1 MQNKG
6 FVALIAGLLTAICLF
21 YMSFTIVV
29 NNHDNKAQEIAEA
42 QGEEAAR
49 RYLDSLDNK
58 TVWNIGIMKKTLKEC
73 RSLGLGLG
81 LDLKGGMNVVLR
93 VGIDEVF
100 KGLSGHKEKTDKAFA
115 QALEKANEETKNGGD
130 YVDAFAKNFKAIAGE
145 NKLASV
151 FATAQLQDKVSP
163 NSKDDEV
170 IKVLRTAAE
179 EAVDNAYQVLR
190 TRIDRFGVAQ
200 PNIQKLD
207 GQLGRIMVELPGV
220 KDRDRDRVSKLLEG
234 SAMLEIWE
242 TYSVQD
248 MQSYLVELD
257 RQLADAGND
266 QQAVAAEDTTAA
278 AKDTTVLA
286 NPLAADSTAKA
297 SELTADRMIADAKGT
312 DAAAQATANTADHPL
327 LSRLSLYP
335 ANGGC
340 VAGVAKKR
348 DMAIIDSLLATP
360 SAQQILPADLYLA
373 WDVKGNVSAE
383 NGEEYFQLN
392 ALRSSKGDH
401 TPAMTGETITEATD
415 AFGQDGKPVVSMKM
429 NSEGARR
436 WQEITKANVGRQ
448 VAIVL
453 DNAVYSA
460 PVVNGEIPGGST
472 EISGHFTVE
481 ETKDLANVLKSGKMP
496 APSTI
501 ESYEVVGPSLGAESI
516 QMGVYSCIIAF
527 ILLMCYM
534 VMMYGVKAGMV
545 ANCALLLNLFF
556 TVGVLTSFQAAL
568 TMTGIAGMVLTLG
581 MAVDAN
587 VLIYERTKEELAQGK
602 GVREALSAG
611 YSNAFSAIFDSNLT
625 SLITAAILFHFG
637 SGPVRGFAT
646 TLGIGICIS
655 FFTAVFLTRI
665 VYEYMHKKDK
675 WLNLTFRTPLG
686 DKLSFK
692 NNNFKFIQNW
702 KKSCG
707 VFAALVVISI
717 CGIFFRGF
725 SKGIDFSGG
734 RNYVIAFDKTVN
746 ADNINKDIE
755 KAFDGKANAI
765 VVGSAGNK
773 VRVSTNYKIDEVGLE
788 IDQEIEQKIYNT
800 LMDSKVIDETVS
812 IKDFTNSESKGAHI
826 ESSQKVGPTMAK
838 DVTNSAYKAIILSF
852 IAIFIYILIRFR
864 NIAFSVGAIVAL
876 MCDIMIVLGAYA
888 LLHHIVPFS
897 LDIDQ
902 TFVGAILTAIG
913 YSINDKV
920 VVFDRIRENLG
931 LHPTHNRL
939 ELFNSSVNSTLNRTV
954 NTSVSTF
961 IVLAVIFII
970 GLFFSGAASII
981 SFSFAMIL
989 GVVFGTFSSMMVA
1002 APIAYLIMGEKK
1014 SKKAVKA
1021 DK

>member
-6 FVALIAGLLTAICLF
+6 FVALIAALLTAICLF
-21 YMSFTIVV
+21 YMSFTLVV
-29 NNHDNKAQEIAEA
+29 NHHDNKAQEITQT

-81 LDLKGGMNVVLR
+81 LDLKGGMNIVLK

-100 KGLSGHKEKTDKAFA
+100 KSLSDHKEETNPAFA
-115 QALEKANEETKNGGD
+115 EALKKANEETKNGGD
-130 YVDAFAKNFKAIAGE
+130 YVDAFARNFKAIAGE
-145 NKLASV
+145 GKLAEV
-151 FATAQLQDKVSP
+151 FATAQMNKVKP
-163 NSKDDEV
+163 NSTDAEV
-170 IKVLRTAAE
+170 ISALRANAQ
-179 EAVDNAYQVLR
+179 EAVDNAYLVVRARVDQ
-190 TRIDRFGVAQ
+190 FGVAQ

-207 GQLGRIMVELPGV
+207 GDLGRIMGELPGV

-234 SAMLEIWE
+234 SANLEIWE
-242 TYSVQD
+242 TYEVQD
-248 MQSYLVELD
+248 VLSYLVEVD
-257 RQLADAGND
+257 RQLADSDNG
-266 QQAVAAEDTTAA
+266 QKTLAA
-278 AKDTTVLA
+278 
-286 NPLAADSTAKA
+286 AADSADTAA
-297 SELTADRMIADAKGT
+297 VADSAAVAENVTTEDTLTAGQMMAASGAENA
-312 DAAAQATANTADHPL
+312 DAAAQTPADAASHPL
-327 LSRLSLYP
+327 FSRLSLFQT
-335 ANGGC
+335 NGGC
-340 VAGVAKKR
+340 VVGVAKKR
-348 DMAIIDSLLATP
+348 DMAIIDSLFASP
-360 SAQQILPADLYLA
+360 AAKQILPGDLYLA
-373 WDVKGNVSAE
+373 WDVKGNVSTE
-383 NGEEYFQLN
+383 SGEEFFQLY
-392 ALRSSKGDH
+392 ALRSSKGNH
-401 TPAMTGETITEATD
+401 MPAMSGDVITEASD
-415 AFGQDGKPVVSMKM
+415 AFDQNSNPVVNMKM
-429 NSEGARR
+429 HSEGARR
-436 WQEITKANVGRQ
+436 WQVLTKNNVGRC

-453 DNAVYSA
+453 DGAVYSA
-460 PVVNGEIPGGST
+460 PRVNGEIPGGST

-481 ETKDLANVLKSGKMP
+481 ETKDLANGLKSGKMP

-516 QMGVYSCIIAF
+516 QMGVYSCIVAF

-587 VLIYERTKEELAQGK
+587 VLIYERTKEELLQGK
-602 GVREALSAG
+602 GVREALEAG

-625 SLITAAILFHFG
+625 SLITAVILYHFG

-665 VYEYMHKKDK
+665 VFAYMHKKDK
-675 WLNLTFRTPLG
+675 WLNLTFRTSLG

-692 NNNFKFIQNW
+692 NNNFKFMQSW
-702 KKSCG
+702 KKSFG
-707 VFAALVVISI
+707 VFGALVVISI

-734 RNYVIAFDKTVN
+734 RNYVVAFDKTVS
-746 ADNINKDIE
+746 ADAINDQME
-755 KAFDGKANAI
+755 RAFDGQASVI
-765 VVGSAGNK
+765 VVGSAGDK
-773 VRVSTNYKIDEVGLE
+773 IRVSTNYKIDEVGLE
-788 IDQEIEQKIYNT
+788 VDQEIEQKIYNT
-800 LMDSKVIDETVS
+800 LQEAKVIDETVS
-812 IKDFTNSESKGAHI
+812 IADFTNSESNGAHI

-838 DVTNSAYKAIILSF
+838 DVTDSAYKAIILSF

-939 ELFNSSVNSTLNRTV
+939 ELFNTSVNSTLNRTV

-989 GVVFGTFSSMMVA
+989 GVVFGTFSSMLVA

-1014 SKKAVKA
+1014 SKKTIK
-1021 DK
+1021 

>member
-6 FVALIAGLLTAICLF
+6 FVALIAALLTAICLF
-21 YMSFTIVV
+21 YMSFTLVV
-29 NNHDNKAQEIAEA
+29 NHHDNKAQEITQT

-81 LDLKGGMNVVLR
+81 LDLKGGMNIVLK

-100 KGLSGHKEKTDKAFA
+100 KSLSDHKEETNPAFA
-115 QALEKANEETKNGGD
+115 EALKKANEETKNGGD
-130 YVDAFAKNFKAIAGE
+130 YVDAFARNFKAIAGE
-145 NKLASV
+145 GKLAEV
-151 FATAQLQDKVSP
+151 FATAQMNKVKP
-163 NSKDDEV
+163 NSTDAEV
-170 IKVLRTAAE
+170 ISALRANAQ
-179 EAVDNAYQVLR
+179 EAVDNAYLVVRARVDQ
-190 TRIDRFGVAQ
+190 FGVAQ

-207 GQLGRIMVELPGV
+207 GDLGRIMVELPGV

-234 SAMLEIWE
+234 SANLEIWE
-242 TYSVQD
+242 TYEVQD
-248 MQSYLVELD
+248 VLSYLVEVD
-257 RQLADAGND
+257 RQLADSDNG
-266 QQAVAAEDTTAA
+266 QKTLAA
-278 AKDTTVLA
+278 
-286 NPLAADSTAKA
+286 AADSADTAA
-297 SELTADRMIADAKGT
+297 VADSAAVAENVTTEDTLTAGQMMAASGAENA
-312 DAAAQATANTADHPL
+312 DAAAQTPADAASHPL
-327 LSRLSLYP
+327 FSRLSLFQT
-335 ANGGC
+335 NGGC
-340 VAGVAKKR
+340 VVGVAKKR
-348 DMAIIDSLLATP
+348 DMAIIDSLFASP
-360 SAQQILPADLYLA
+360 AAKQILPGDLYLA
-373 WDVKGNVSAE
+373 WDVKGNVSTE
-383 NGEEYFQLN
+383 SGEEFFQLY
-392 ALRSSKGDH
+392 ALRSSKGNH
-401 TPAMTGETITEATD
+401 MPAMSGDVITEASD
-415 AFGQDGKPVVSMKM
+415 AFDQNSNPVVNMKM
-429 NSEGARR
+429 HSEGARR
-436 WQEITKANVGRQ
+436 WQVLTKNNVGRC

-453 DNAVYSA
+453 DGAVYSA
-460 PVVNGEIPGGST
+460 PRVNGEIPGGST

-516 QMGVYSCIIAF
+516 QMGVYSCIVAF

-587 VLIYERTKEELAQGK
+587 VLIYERTKEELLQGK
-602 GVREALSAG
+602 GVREALEAG

-625 SLITAAILFHFG
+625 SLITAVILYHFG

-665 VYEYMHKKDK
+665 VFAYMHKKDK
-675 WLNLTFRTPLG
+675 WLNLTFRTSLG

-692 NNNFKFIQNW
+692 NNNFKFMQSW
-702 KKSCG
+702 KKSFG
-707 VFAALVVISI
+707 VFGALVVISI

-734 RNYVIAFDKTVN
+734 RNYVVAFDKTVS
-746 ADNINKDIE
+746 ADAINDQME
-755 KAFDGKANAI
+755 KAFDGQASVI
-765 VVGSAGNK
+765 VVGSAGDK
-773 VRVSTNYKIDEVGLE
+773 IRVSTNYKIDEVGLE
-788 IDQEIEQKIYNT
+788 VDQEIEQKIYNT
-800 LMDSKVIDETVS
+800 LQEAKVIDETVS
-812 IKDFTNSESKGAHI
+812 IADFTNSESNGAHI

-838 DVTNSAYKAIILSF
+838 DVTDSAYKAIILSF

-939 ELFNSSVNSTLNRTV
+939 ELFNTSVNSTLNRTV

-989 GVVFGTFSSMMVA
+989 GVVFGTFSSMLVA

-1014 SKKAVKA
+1014 SKKETK
-1021 DK
+1021 

>member
-1 MQNKG
+1 MADSAA
-6 FVALIAGLLTAICLF
+6 VAENVTTEDTLTA
-21 YMSFTIVV
+21 
-29 NNHDNKAQEIAEA
+29 
-42 QGEEAAR
+42 
-49 RYLDSLDNK
+49 
-58 TVWNIGIMKKTLKEC
+58 
-73 RSLGLGLG
+73 
-81 LDLKGGMNVVLR
+81 
-93 VGIDEVF
+93 
-100 KGLSGHKEKTDKAFA
+100 
-115 QALEKANEETKNGGD
+115 
-130 YVDAFAKNFKAIAGE
+130 
-145 NKLASV
+145 
-151 FATAQLQDKVSP
+151 
-163 NSKDDEV
+163 
-170 IKVLRTAAE
+170 
-179 EAVDNAYQVLR
+179 
-190 TRIDRFGVAQ
+190 
-200 PNIQKLD
+200 
-207 GQLGRIMVELPGV
+207 GQM
-220 KDRDRDRVSKLLEG
+220 
-234 SAMLEIWE
+234 
-242 TYSVQD
+242 
-248 MQSYLVELD
+248 
-257 RQLADAGND
+257 
-266 QQAVAAEDTTAA
+266 
-278 AKDTTVLA
+278 
-286 NPLAADSTAKA
+286 LAASGAENA
-297 SELTADRMIADAKGT
+297 
-312 DAAAQATANTADHPL
+312 DAAAQTPADAASHPL
-327 LSRLSLYP
+327 FSRLSLFQT
-335 ANGGC
+335 NGGC
-340 VAGVAKKR
+340 VVGVAKKR
-348 DMAIIDSLLATP
+348 DMAIIDSLFASP
-360 SAQQILPADLYLA
+360 AAKQILPGDLYLA
-373 WDVKGNVSAE
+373 WDVKGNVSTE
-383 NGEEYFQLN
+383 SGEEFFQLY
-392 ALRSSKGDH
+392 ALRSSKGNH
-401 TPAMTGETITEATD
+401 MPAMSGDVITEASD
-415 AFGQDGKPVVSMKM
+415 AFDQNSNPVVNMKM
-429 NSEGARR
+429 HSEGARR
-436 WQEITKANVGRQ
+436 WQVLTKNNVGRC

-453 DNAVYSA
+453 DGAVYSA
-460 PVVNGEIPGGST
+460 PRVNGEIPGGST

-516 QMGVYSCIIAF
+516 QMGVYSCIVAF

-587 VLIYERTKEELAQGK
+587 VLIYERTKEELLLGK
-602 GVREALSAG
+602 GVREALESG

-625 SLITAAILFHFG
+625 SLITAVILYHFG

-655 FFTAVFLTRI
+655 FFPAVFLTRI
-665 VYEYMHKKDK
+665 VFAYMHKKDK
-675 WLNLTFRTPLG
+675 WLNLTFRTSLG

-692 NNNFKFIQNW
+692 NNNFKFMLSW
-702 KKSCG
+702 KKRFG
-707 VFAALVVISI
+707 VFGALVVISI

-734 RNYVIAFDKTVN
+734 RNYVVAFDKTVS
-746 ADNINKDIE
+746 ADAINDQME
-755 KAFDGKANAI
+755 RAFDGQASVI
-765 VVGSAGNK
+765 VVGSAGDK
-773 VRVSTNYKIDEVGLE
+773 IRVSTNYKIDEVGLE
-788 IDQEIEQKIYNT
+788 VDQEIEQKIYNT
-800 LMDSKVIDETVS
+800 LQEAKVIDETVS
-812 IKDFTNSESKGAHI
+812 IADFTNSESNGAHI

-838 DVTNSAYKAIILSF
+838 DVTDSAYKAIILSF

-939 ELFNSSVNSTLNRTV
+939 ELFNTSVNSTLNRTV

-989 GVVFGTFSSMMVA
+989 GVVFGTFSSMLVA

-1014 SKKAVKA
+1014 SKKTIK
-1021 DK
+1021 

>member
-21 YMSFTIVV
+21 YMSFTLVV
-29 NNHDNKAQEIAEA
+29 NHHDNKAQEITAS

-81 LDLKGGMNVVLR
+81 LDLKGGMNIVLK

-100 KGLSGHKEKTDKAFA
+100 KSLSDHKEETNPAFA
-115 QALEKANEETKNGGD
+115 EALKKANEETKNGGD
-130 YVDAFAKNFKAIAGE
+130 YVEAFARNFQAIAGE
-145 NKLASV
+145 GKLATV
-151 FATAQLQDKVSP
+151 FATAQMNKVKP
-163 NSKDDEV
+163 NSTDAEV
-170 IKVLRTAAE
+170 ISALRANAQ
-179 EAVDNAYQVLR
+179 EAVDNAFLVVRARVDQ
-190 TRIDRFGVAQ
+190 FGVAQ

-207 GQLGRIMVELPGV
+207 GDLGRIMVELPGV

-234 SAMLEIWE
+234 SANLEIWE
-242 TYSVQD
+242 TYEVQD
-248 MQSYLVELD
+248 VLSYLVEVD
-257 RQLADAGND
+257 RQLADAGNA
-266 QQAVAAEDTTAA
+266 QQPAAVATADTAAVEADSAAVAEEVTKEDT
-278 AKDTTVLA
+278 
-286 NPLAADSTAKA
+286 
-297 SELTADRMIADAKGT
+297 LTAGQMMAATGAETADGAAQTIADA
-312 DAAAQATANTADHPL
+312 ASHPL
-327 LSRLSLYP
+327 FSRLSLFQT
-335 ANGGC
+335 NGGC
-340 VAGVAKKR
+340 VVGVAKKR
-348 DMAIIDSLLATP
+348 DLAIIDSLFATP
-360 SAQQILPADLYLA
+360 AAQQILPADLFLA
-373 WDVKGNVSAE
+373 WDVKGNVSTE
-383 NGEEYFQLN
+383 SGEEFFQLY
-392 ALRSSKGDH
+392 ALRSSKGNH
-401 TPAMTGETITEATD
+401 TPAMSGDVITEATD
-415 AFGQDGKPVVSMKM
+415 AFDQNSNPVVNMKM
-429 NSEGARR
+429 HSEGARR
-436 WQEITKANVGRQ
+436 WQVLTKNNVGRC

-460 PVVNGEIPGGST
+460 PRVNGEIPGGST

-602 GVREALSAG
+602 GVREALEAG

-625 SLITAAILFHFG
+625 SLITAVILYHYG

-665 VYEYMHKKDK
+665 VFAYMHKKEK
-675 WLNLTFRTPLG
+675 WLNLTFRTSLG
-686 DKLSFK
+686 KKLSFK
-692 NNNFKFIQNW
+692 NNTFKFMQSW
-702 KKSCG
+702 KKSFG
-707 VFAALVVISI
+707 VFGALVVISI

-734 RNYVIAFDKTVN
+734 RNYVVAFDKTVS
-746 ADNINKDIE
+746 ADAINNQME
-755 KAFDGKANAI
+755 KAFDGQASVI
-765 VVGSAGNK
+765 VVGSAGDK
-773 VRVSTNYKIDEVGLE
+773 IRVSTNYKIDEVGLE

-800 LMDSKVIDETVS
+800 LLESKVIDETVT
-812 IKDFTNSESKGAHI
+812 IADFTNSESKGAHI

-838 DVTNSAYKAIILSF
+838 DVTDSAYKAIILSF

-939 ELFNSSVNSTLNRTV
+939 DLFNTSVNSTLNRTV

-989 GVVFGTFSSMMVA
+989 GVVFGTFSSMLVA

-1014 SKKAVKA
+1014 SKKEAK
-1021 DK
+1021 

>member
-6 FVALIAGLLTAICLF
+6 FVALIAALLTAICLF
-21 YMSFTIVV
+21 YMSFTLVV
-29 NNHDNKAQEIAEA
+29 NHHDNKAQEITQT

-81 LDLKGGMNVVLR
+81 LDLKGGMNIVLK

-100 KGLSGHKEKTDKAFA
+100 KSLSDHKEETNPAFA
-115 QALEKANEETKNGGD
+115 EALKKANEETKNGGD
-130 YVDAFAKNFKAIAGE
+130 YVDAFVRNFQEIAGE
-145 NKLASV
+145 GKLATV
-151 FATAQLQDKVSP
+151 FATAQMNKVKP
-163 NSKDDEV
+163 NSSDAEV
-170 IKVLRTAAE
+170 ISALRANAQ
-179 EAVDNAYQVLR
+179 EAVDNAFLVVRARVDQ
-190 TRIDRFGVAQ
+190 FGVAQ

-207 GQLGRIMVELPGV
+207 GDLGRIMVELPGV

-234 SAMLEIWE
+234 SANLEIWE
-242 TYSVQD
+242 TYEVQD
-248 MQSYLVELD
+248 VLSYLVEVD
-257 RQLADAGND
+257 RQLADSDNG
-266 QQAVAAEDTTAA
+266 QKTLAA
-278 AKDTTVLA
+278 
-286 NPLAADSTAKA
+286 AADSADTAA
-297 SELTADRMIADAKGT
+297 VADSAAVAENVTTEDTLTAGQMMAASGAENA
-312 DAAAQATANTADHPL
+312 DAAAQTPADAASHPL
-327 LSRLSLYP
+327 FSRLSLFQT
-335 ANGGC
+335 NGGC
-340 VAGVAKKR
+340 VVGVAKKR
-348 DMAIIDSLLATP
+348 DMAIIDSLFASP
-360 SAQQILPADLYLA
+360 AAKQILPGDLYLA
-373 WDVKGNVSAE
+373 WDVKGDVSTE
-383 NGEEYFQLN
+383 SGEEFFQLY
-392 ALRSSKGDH
+392 ALRSSKGNH
-401 TPAMTGETITEATD
+401 MPAMSGDVITEASD
-415 AFGQDGKPVVSMKM
+415 AFDQNSNPVVNMKM
-429 NSEGARR
+429 HSEGARR
-436 WQEITKANVGRQ
+436 WQVLTKNNVGRC

-453 DNAVYSA
+453 DGAVYSA
-460 PVVNGEIPGGST
+460 PRVNGEIPGGST

-516 QMGVYSCIIAF
+516 QMGVYSCIVAF

-587 VLIYERTKEELAQGK
+587 VLIYERTKEELLQGK
-602 GVREALSAG
+602 GVREALEAG

-625 SLITAAILFHFG
+625 SLITAVILYHFG

-665 VYEYMHKKDK
+665 VFAYMHKKDK
-675 WLNLTFRTPLG
+675 WLNLTFRTSLG

-692 NNNFKFIQNW
+692 NNNFKFMQSW
-702 KKSCG
+702 KKSFG
-707 VFAALVVISI
+707 VFGALVVISI

-734 RNYVIAFDKTVN
+734 RNYVVAFDKTVS
-746 ADNINKDIE
+746 ADAINDQME
-755 KAFDGKANAI
+755 RAFDGQASVI
-765 VVGSAGNK
+765 VVGSAGDK
-773 VRVSTNYKIDEVGLE
+773 IRVSTNYKIDEVGLE
-788 IDQEIEQKIYNT
+788 VDQEIEQKIYNT
-800 LMDSKVIDETVS
+800 LQEAKVIDETVS
-812 IKDFTNSESKGAHI
+812 IADFTNSESNGAHI

-838 DVTNSAYKAIILSF
+838 DVTDSAYKAIILSF

-939 ELFNSSVNSTLNRTV
+939 ELFNTSVNSTLNRTV

-989 GVVFGTFSSMMVA
+989 GVVFGTFSSMLVA

-1014 SKKAVKA
+1014 SKKTIK
-1021 DK
+1021 

>member
-6 FVALIAGLLTAICLF
+6 FVALIAALLTAICLF
-21 YMSFTIVV
+21 YMSFTLVV
-29 NNHDNKAQEIAEA
+29 NHHDNKAQEITQT

-81 LDLKGGMNVVLR
+81 LDLKGGMNIVLK

-100 KGLSGHKEKTDKAFA
+100 KSLSDHKEETNPAFA
-115 QALEKANEETKNGGD
+115 EALKKANEETKNGGD
-130 YVDAFAKNFKAIAGE
+130 YVDAFARNFKAIAGE
-145 NKLASV
+145 GKLAEV
-151 FATAQLQDKVSP
+151 FATAQMNKVKP
-163 NSKDDEV
+163 NSTDAEV
-170 IKVLRTAAE
+170 ISALRANAQ
-179 EAVDNAYQVLR
+179 EAVDNAYLVVRARVDQ
-190 TRIDRFGVAQ
+190 FGVAQ

-207 GQLGRIMVELPGV
+207 GDLGRIMVELPGV

-234 SAMLEIWE
+234 SANLEIWE
-242 TYSVQD
+242 TYEVQD
-248 MQSYLVELD
+248 VLSYLVEVD
-257 RQLADAGND
+257 RQLADSDNG
-266 QQAVAAEDTTAA
+266 QKTLAA
-278 AKDTTVLA
+278 
-286 NPLAADSTAKA
+286 AADSADTAA
-297 SELTADRMIADAKGT
+297 VADSAAVAENVTTEDTLTAGQMMAASGAENA
-312 DAAAQATANTADHPL
+312 DAAAQTPADAASHPL
-327 LSRLSLYP
+327 FSRLSLFQT
-335 ANGGC
+335 NGGC
-340 VAGVAKKR
+340 VVGVAKKR
-348 DMAIIDSLLATP
+348 DMAIIDSLFASP
-360 SAQQILPADLYLA
+360 AAKQILPGDLYLA
-373 WDVKGNVSAE
+373 WDVKGNVSTE
-383 NGEEYFQLN
+383 SGEEFFQLY
-392 ALRSSKGDH
+392 ALRSSKGNH
-401 TPAMTGETITEATD
+401 MPAMSGDVITEASD
-415 AFGQDGKPVVSMKM
+415 AFNQNSNPVVNMKM
-429 NSEGARR
+429 HSEGARR
-436 WQEITKANVGRQ
+436 WQVLTKNNVGRC

-453 DNAVYSA
+453 DGAVYSA
-460 PVVNGEIPGGST
+460 PRVNGEIPGGST

-516 QMGVYSCIIAF
+516 QMGVYSCIVAF

-587 VLIYERTKEELAQGK
+587 VLIYERTKEELLQGK
-602 GVREALSAG
+602 GVREALEAG

-625 SLITAAILFHFG
+625 SLITAVILYHFG

-665 VYEYMHKKDK
+665 VFAYMHKKDK
-675 WLNLTFRTPLG
+675 WLNLTFRTSLG

-692 NNNFKFIQNW
+692 NNNFKFMQSW
-702 KKSCG
+702 KKSFG
-707 VFAALVVISI
+707 VFGALVVISI

-734 RNYVIAFDKTVN
+734 RNYVVAFDKTVS
-746 ADNINKDIE
+746 ADAINDQME
-755 KAFDGKANAI
+755 KAFDGQASVI
-765 VVGSAGNK
+765 VVGSAGDK
-773 VRVSTNYKIDEVGLE
+773 IRVSTNYKIDEVGLE
-788 IDQEIEQKIYNT
+788 VDQEIEQKIYNT
-800 LMDSKVIDETVS
+800 LQEAKVIDETVS
-812 IKDFTNSESKGAHI
+812 IADFTNSESNGAHI

-838 DVTNSAYKAIILSF
+838 DVTDSAYKAIILSF

-939 ELFNSSVNSTLNRTV
+939 ELFNTSVNSTLNRTV

-989 GVVFGTFSSMMVA
+989 GVVFGTFSSMLVA

-1014 SKKAVKA
+1014 SKKETK
-1021 DK
+1021 

>member
-6 FVALIAGLLTAICLF
+6 FVALIAALLTAICLF
-21 YMSFTIVV
+21 YMSFTLVV
-29 NNHDNKAQEIAEA
+29 NHHDNKAQEITQT

-81 LDLKGGMNVVLR
+81 LDLKGGMNIVLK

-100 KGLSGHKEKTDKAFA
+100 KSLSDHKEETNPAFA
-115 QALEKANEETKNGGD
+115 EALKKANEETKNGGD
-130 YVDAFAKNFKAIAGE
+130 YVDAFARNFKAIAGE
-145 NKLASV
+145 GKLAEV
-151 FATAQLQDKVSP
+151 FATAQMNKVKP
-163 NSKDDEV
+163 NSTDAEV
-170 IKVLRTAAE
+170 ISALRANAQ
-179 EAVDNAYQVLR
+179 EAVDNAYLVVRARVDQ
-190 TRIDRFGVAQ
+190 FGVAQ

-207 GQLGRIMVELPGV
+207 GDLGRIMVELPGV

-234 SAMLEIWE
+234 SANLEIWE
-242 TYSVQD
+242 TYEVQD
-248 MQSYLVELD
+248 VLSYLVEVD
-257 RQLADAGND
+257 RQLADSDNG
-266 QQAVAAEDTTAA
+266 QKTLAA
-278 AKDTTVLA
+278 
-286 NPLAADSTAKA
+286 AADSADTAA
-297 SELTADRMIADAKGT
+297 VADSAAVAENVTTEDTLTAGQMMAASGAENA
-312 DAAAQATANTADHPL
+312 DAAAQTPADAASHPL
-327 LSRLSLYP
+327 FSRLSLFQT
-335 ANGGC
+335 NGGC
-340 VAGVAKKR
+340 VVGVAKKR
-348 DMAIIDSLLATP
+348 DMAIIDSLFASP
-360 SAQQILPADLYLA
+360 AAKQILPGDLYLA
-373 WDVKGNVSAE
+373 WDVKGNVSTE
-383 NGEEYFQLN
+383 SGEEFFQLY
-392 ALRSSKGDH
+392 ALRSSKGNH
-401 TPAMTGETITEATD
+401 MPAMSGDVITEASD
-415 AFGQDGKPVVSMKM
+415 AFDQNSNPVVNMKM
-429 NSEGARR
+429 HSEGARR
-436 WQEITKANVGRQ
+436 WQVLTKNNVGRC

-453 DNAVYSA
+453 DGAVYSA
-460 PVVNGEIPGGST
+460 PRVNGEIPGGST

-516 QMGVYSCIIAF
+516 QMGVYSCIVAF

-587 VLIYERTKEELAQGK
+587 VLIYERTKEELLQGK
-602 GVREALSAG
+602 GVREALEAG

-625 SLITAAILFHFG
+625 SLITAVILYHFG

-665 VYEYMHKKDK
+665 VFAYMHKKDK
-675 WLNLTFRTPLG
+675 WLNLTFRTSLG

-692 NNNFKFIQNW
+692 NNNFKFMQSW
-702 KKSCG
+702 KKSFG
-707 VFAALVVISI
+707 VFGALVVISI

-734 RNYVIAFDKTVN
+734 RNYVVAFDKTVS
-746 ADNINKDIE
+746 ADAINDQME
-755 KAFDGKANAI
+755 RAFDGQASVI
-765 VVGSAGNK
+765 VVGSAGDK
-773 VRVSTNYKIDEVGLE
+773 IRVSTNYKIDEVGLE
-788 IDQEIEQKIYNT
+788 VDQEIEQKIYNT
-800 LMDSKVIDETVS
+800 LQEAKVIDETVS
-812 IKDFTNSESKGAHI
+812 IADFTNSESNGAHI

-838 DVTNSAYKAIILSF
+838 DVTDSAYKAIILSF

-939 ELFNSSVNSTLNRTV
+939 ELFNTSVNSTLNRTV

-989 GVVFGTFSSMMVA
+989 GVVFGTFSSMLVA

-1014 SKKAVKA
+1014 SKKTIK
-1021 DK
+1021 

>member
-21 YMSFTIVV
+21 YMSFTLVV
-29 NNHDNKAQEIAEA
+29 NHHDNKAQEITAS

-81 LDLKGGMNVVLR
+81 LDLKGGMNIVLK

-100 KGLSGHKEKTDKAFA
+100 KSLSDHKEETNPAFA
-115 QALEKANEETKNGGD
+115 EALKKANEETKNGGD
-130 YVDAFAKNFKAIAGE
+130 YVEAFARNFQAIAGE
-145 NKLASV
+145 GKLATV
-151 FATAQLQDKVSP
+151 FATAQMNKVKP
-163 NSKDDEV
+163 NSTDAEV
-170 IKVLRTAAE
+170 ISALRANAQ
-179 EAVDNAYQVLR
+179 EAVDNAFLVVRARVDQ
-190 TRIDRFGVAQ
+190 FGVAQ

-207 GQLGRIMVELPGV
+207 GDLGRIMVELPGV

-234 SAMLEIWE
+234 SANLEIWE
-242 TYSVQD
+242 TYEVQD
-248 MQSYLVELD
+248 VLSYLVEVD
-257 RQLADAGND
+257 RQLADAGNA
-266 QQAVAAEDTTAA
+266 QQPAAVATADTAAVEADSAAVAEEVTKEDT
-278 AKDTTVLA
+278 
-286 NPLAADSTAKA
+286 
-297 SELTADRMIADAKGT
+297 LTAGQMMAATGAETADGAAQTIADA
-312 DAAAQATANTADHPL
+312 ASHPL
-327 LSRLSLYP
+327 FSRLILFQT
-335 ANGGC
+335 NGGC
-340 VAGVAKKR
+340 VVGVAKKR
-348 DMAIIDSLLATP
+348 DLAIIDSLFATP
-360 SAQQILPADLYLA
+360 AAQQILPADLFLA
-373 WDVKGNVSAE
+373 WDVKGNVSTE
-383 NGEEYFQLN
+383 NGEEFFQLY
-392 ALRSSKGDH
+392 ALRSSKGNH
-401 TPAMTGETITEATD
+401 TPAMSGDVITEATD
-415 AFGQDGKPVVSMKM
+415 AFDQNSNPVVNMKM
-429 NSEGARR
+429 HSEGARR
-436 WQEITKANVGRQ
+436 WQVLTKNNVGRC

-460 PVVNGEIPGGST
+460 PRVNGEIPGGST

-602 GVREALSAG
+602 GVREALEAG

-625 SLITAAILFHFG
+625 SLITAVILYHYG

-665 VYEYMHKKDK
+665 VFAYMHKKEK
-675 WLNLTFRTPLG
+675 WLNLTFRTSLG
-686 DKLSFK
+686 KKLSFK
-692 NNNFKFIQNW
+692 NNNFKFMQSW
-702 KKSCG
+702 KKSFG
-707 VFAALVVISI
+707 VFGALVVISI

-734 RNYVIAFDKTVN
+734 RNYVVAFDKTVS
-746 ADNINKDIE
+746 ADAINNQME
-755 KAFDGKANAI
+755 KAFDGQASVI
-765 VVGSAGNK
+765 VVGSAGDK
-773 VRVSTNYKIDEVGLE
+773 IRVSTNYKIDEVGLE

-800 LMDSKVIDETVS
+800 LLESKVIDETVT
-812 IKDFTNSESKGAHI
+812 IADFTNSESKGAHI

-838 DVTNSAYKAIILSF
+838 DVTDSAYKAIILSF

-939 ELFNSSVNSTLNRTV
+939 DLFNTSVNSTLNRTV

-989 GVVFGTFSSMMVA
+989 GVVFGTFSSMLVA

-1014 SKKAVKA
+1014 SKKEAK
-1021 DK
+1021 

>member
-21 YMSFTIVV
+21 YMSFTLVV
-29 NNHDNKAQEIAEA
+29 NHHDSKAQGIAEA

-81 LDLKGGMNVVLR
+81 LDLKGGMNVVLK

-100 KGLSGHKEKTDKAFA
+100 KSLSDHKETTNAAFA
-115 QALEKANEETKNGGD
+115 EALKKANEETKNGGD
-130 YVDAFAKNFKAIAGE
+130 YVDAFARNFQAIAGE
-145 NKLASV
+145 GKLATV
-151 FATAQLQDKVSP
+151 FATAQMNKVKP
-163 NSKDDEV
+163 NSTDAEV
-170 IKVLRTAAE
+170 ISALRENAQ
-179 EAVDNAYQVLR
+179 EAVDNAYLVVRARVDQ
-190 TRIDRFGVAQ
+190 FGVAQ

-207 GQLGRIMVELPGV
+207 GDLGRIMVELPGV

-234 SAMLEIWE
+234 SANLEIWE
-242 TYSVQD
+242 TYEVQD
-248 MQSYLVELD
+248 VLNYLVELD
-257 RQLADAGND
+257 RQLADGDNG
-266 QQAVAAEDTTAA
+266 QQTVA
-278 AKDTTVLA
+278 AKDTTVA
-286 NPLAADSTAKA
+286 TNDTIVADTTATG
-297 SELTADRMIADAKGT
+297 SELTAGQMIAGTDGT
-312 DAAAQATANTADHPL
+312 DAAVQTPANMADHPL
-327 LSRLSLYP
+327 FSRLSVFQT
-335 ANGGC
+335 NGGC
-340 VAGVAKKR
+340 VVGVAKKR
-348 DMAIIDSLLATP
+348 DMAIIDSLLTTP

-383 NGEEYFQLN
+383 SGEEFFQLY

-401 TPAMTGETITEATD
+401 TPAMSGDVITDATD
-415 AFGQDGKPVVSMKM
+415 AFGQNSNPVVTMKM
-429 NSEGARR
+429 HSEGARR
-436 WQEITKANVGRQ
+436 WQMLTKNNVGRC

-527 ILLMCYM
+527 ILLMGYM

-587 VLIYERTKEELAQGK
+587 VLIYERTKEELAQGR
-602 GVREALSAG
+602 GVREALAAG

-625 SLITAAILFHFG
+625 SLITAVILYYFG

-665 VYEYMHKKDK
+665 VFAYMHKKDK
-675 WLNLTFRTPLG
+675 WLNLTFRTPVG
-686 DKLSFK
+686 EKLSFK
-692 NNNFKFIQNW
+692 NNNFKFIQSY
-702 KKSCG
+702 KKSFG
-707 VFAALVVISI
+707 VFGALVVISI

-734 RNYVIAFDKTVN
+734 RNYVVAFENTVS
-746 ADNINKDIE
+746 ADAINNQME
-755 KAFDGKANAI
+755 EAFDGQASVI

-773 VRVSTNYKIDEVGLE
+773 IRVSTNYKIDEVGLE
-788 IDQEIEQKIYNT
+788 VDQEIEQKIYNT
-800 LMDSKVIDETVS
+800 LLASKVIDETVS
-812 IKDFTNSESKGAHI
+812 IEDFTNSESKGAHI

-838 DVTNSAYKAIILSF
+838 DVTDSAYKAIILSF
-852 IAIFIYILIRFR
+852 LAIFIYILIRFR

-931 LHPTHNRL
+931 LHPTHDRL
-939 ELFNSSVNSTLNRTV
+939 QLFNDSVNSTLNRTV

-989 GVVFGTFSSMMVA
+989 GVVFGTFSSMFVA

-1014 SKKAVKA
+1014 KAKA
-1021 DK
+1021 TK

>member
-21 YMSFTIVV
+21 YMSFTLVV
-29 NNHDNKAQEIAEA
+29 NHHDNKAQEITAS

-81 LDLKGGMNVVLR
+81 LDLKGGMNSVLKG
-93 VGIDEVF
+93 GIDEVF
-100 KGLSGHKEKTDKAFA
+100 KSLSDHKEETNPAFA
-115 QALEKANEETKNGGD
+115 EALKKANEETKNGGD
-130 YVDAFAKNFKAIAGE
+130 YVEAFARNFQAIAGE
-145 NKLASV
+145 GKLATV
-151 FATAQLQDKVSP
+151 FATAQMNKVKP
-163 NSKDDEV
+163 NSTDAEV
-170 IKVLRTAAE
+170 ISALRANAQ
-179 EAVDNAYQVLR
+179 EAVDNAFLVVRARVDQ
-190 TRIDRFGVAQ
+190 FGVAQ

-207 GQLGRIMVELPGV
+207 GDLGRIMVELPGV

-234 SAMLEIWE
+234 SANLEIWE
-242 TYSVQD
+242 TYEVQD
-248 MQSYLVELD
+248 VLSYLVEVD
-257 RQLADAGND
+257 RQLADAGNA
-266 QQAVAAEDTTAA
+266 QQPAAVATADTAAVEADSAAVAEEVTKEDT
-278 AKDTTVLA
+278 
-286 NPLAADSTAKA
+286 
-297 SELTADRMIADAKGT
+297 LTAGQMMAATGAETADGAAQTIADA
-312 DAAAQATANTADHPL
+312 ASHPL
-327 LSRLSLYP
+327 FSRLSLFQT
-335 ANGGC
+335 NGGC
-340 VAGVAKKR
+340 VVGVAKKR
-348 DMAIIDSLLATP
+348 DLAIIDSLFATP
-360 SAQQILPADLYLA
+360 AAQQILPADLFLA
-373 WDVKGNVSAE
+373 WDVKGNVSTE
-383 NGEEYFQLN
+383 NGEEFFQLY
-392 ALRSSKGDH
+392 ALRSSKGNH
-401 TPAMTGETITEATD
+401 TPAMSGDVITEATD
-415 AFGQDGKPVVSMKM
+415 AFDQNSNPVVNMKM
-429 NSEGARR
+429 HSEGARR
-436 WQEITKANVGRQ
+436 WQVLTKNNVGRC

-460 PVVNGEIPGGST
+460 PRVNGEIPGGST

-602 GVREALSAG
+602 GVREALEAG

-625 SLITAAILFHFG
+625 SLITAVILYHYG

-665 VYEYMHKKDK
+665 VFAYMHKKEK
-675 WLNLTFRTPLG
+675 WLNLTFRTSLG
-686 DKLSFK
+686 KKLSFK
-692 NNNFKFIQNW
+692 NNNFKFMQSW
-702 KKSCG
+702 KKSFG
-707 VFAALVVISI
+707 VFGALVVISI

-734 RNYVIAFDKTVN
+734 RNYVVAFDKTVS
-746 ADNINKDIE
+746 ADAINNQME
-755 KAFDGKANAI
+755 KAFDGQASVI
-765 VVGSAGNK
+765 VVGSAGDK
-773 VRVSTNYKIDEVGLE
+773 IRVSTNYKIDEVGLE

-800 LMDSKVIDETVS
+800 LLESKVIDETVT
-812 IKDFTNSESKGAHI
+812 IADFTNSESKGAHI

-838 DVTNSAYKAIILSF
+838 DVTDSAYKAIILSF

-939 ELFNSSVNSTLNRTV
+939 DLFNTSVNSTLNRTV

-989 GVVFGTFSSMMVA
+989 GVVFGTFSSMLVA

-1014 SKKAVKA
+1014 SKKEAK
-1021 DK
+1021 

>member
-6 FVALIAGLLTAICLF
+6 FVALIAALLTAICLF
-21 YMSFTIVV
+21 YMSFTLVV
-29 NNHDNKAQEIAEA
+29 NHHDNKAQEITQT

-81 LDLKGGMNVVLR
+81 LDLKGGMNIVLK

-100 KGLSGHKEKTDKAFA
+100 KSLSDHKEETNPAFA
-115 QALEKANEETKNGGD
+115 EALKKANEETKNGGD
-130 YVDAFAKNFKAIAGE
+130 YVDAFARNFKAIAGE
-145 NKLASV
+145 GKLAEV
-151 FATAQLQDKVSP
+151 FATAQMNKVKP
-163 NSKDDEV
+163 NSTDAEV
-170 IKVLRTAAE
+170 ISALRANAQ
-179 EAVDNAYQVLR
+179 EAVDNAFLVVRARVDQ
-190 TRIDRFGVAQ
+190 FGVAQ

-207 GQLGRIMVELPGV
+207 GDLGRIMVELPGV

-234 SAMLEIWE
+234 SANLEIWE
-242 TYSVQD
+242 TYEVQD
-248 MQSYLVELD
+248 VLSYLVEVD
-257 RQLADAGND
+257 RQLADSDNG
-266 QQAVAAEDTTAA
+266 QKTLAA
-278 AKDTTVLA
+278 
-286 NPLAADSTAKA
+286 AADSADTAA
-297 SELTADRMIADAKGT
+297 VADSAAVAENVTTEDTLTAGQMMAASGAENA
-312 DAAAQATANTADHPL
+312 DAAAQTPADAASHPL
-327 LSRLSLYP
+327 FSRLSLFQT
-335 ANGGC
+335 NGGC
-340 VAGVAKKR
+340 VVGVAKKR
-348 DMAIIDSLLATP
+348 DMAIIDSLFASP
-360 SAQQILPADLYLA
+360 AAKQILPGDLYLA
-373 WDVKGNVSAE
+373 WDVKGNVSTE
-383 NGEEYFQLN
+383 SGEEFFQLY
-392 ALRSSKGDH
+392 ALRSSKGNH
-401 TPAMTGETITEATD
+401 MPAMSGDVITEASD
-415 AFGQDGKPVVSMKM
+415 AFDQNSNPVVNMKM
-429 NSEGARR
+429 HSEGARR
-436 WQEITKANVGRQ
+436 WQVLTKNNVGRC

-453 DNAVYSA
+453 DGAVYSA
-460 PVVNGEIPGGST
+460 PRVNGEIPGGST

-516 QMGVYSCIIAF
+516 QMGVYSCIVAF

-587 VLIYERTKEELAQGK
+587 VLIYELTKEELLQGK
-602 GVREALSAG
+602 GVREALEAG

-625 SLITAAILFHFG
+625 SLITAVILYHFG

-665 VYEYMHKKDK
+665 VFAYMHKKDK
-675 WLNLTFRTPLG
+675 WLNLTFRTSLG

-692 NNNFKFIQNW
+692 NNNFKFMQSW
-702 KKSCG
+702 KKSFG
-707 VFAALVVISI
+707 VFGALVVISI

-734 RNYVIAFDKTVN
+734 RNYVVAFDKTVS
-746 ADNINKDIE
+746 ADAINDQME
-755 KAFDGKANAI
+755 RAFDGQASVI
-765 VVGSAGNK
+765 VVGSAGDK
-773 VRVSTNYKIDEVGLE
+773 IRVSTNYKIDEVGLE
-788 IDQEIEQKIYNT
+788 VDQEIEQKIYNT
-800 LMDSKVIDETVS
+800 LQEAKVIDETVS
-812 IKDFTNSESKGAHI
+812 IADFTNSESNGAHI

-838 DVTNSAYKAIILSF
+838 DVTDSAYKAIILSF

-939 ELFNSSVNSTLNRTV
+939 ELFNTSVNSTLNRTV

-989 GVVFGTFSSMMVA
+989 GVVFGTFSSMLVA

-1014 SKKAVKA
+1014 SKKTIK
-1021 DK
+1021 

>member
-6 FVALIAGLLTAICLF
+6 FVALIAALLTAICLF
-21 YMSFTIVV
+21 YMSFTLVV
-29 NNHDNKAQEIAEA
+29 NHHDNKAQEITQT

-81 LDLKGGMNVVLR
+81 LDLKGGMNIVLK

-100 KGLSGHKEKTDKAFA
+100 KSLSDHKEETNPAFA
-115 QALEKANEETKNGGD
+115 EALKKANEETKNGGD
-130 YVDAFAKNFKAIAGE
+130 YVDAFARNFKAIAGE
-145 NKLASV
+145 GKLAEV
-151 FATAQLQDKVSP
+151 FATAQMNKVKP
-163 NSKDDEV
+163 NSTDAEV
-170 IKVLRTAAE
+170 ISALRANAQ
-179 EAVDNAYQVLR
+179 EAVDNAYLVVRARVDQ
-190 TRIDRFGVAQ
+190 FGVAQ

-207 GQLGRIMVELPGV
+207 GDLGRIMVELPGV

-234 SAMLEIWE
+234 SANLEIWE
-242 TYSVQD
+242 TYEVQD
-248 MQSYLVELD
+248 VLSYLVEVD
-257 RQLADAGND
+257 RQLADSDNG
-266 QQAVAAEDTTAA
+266 QKTLAA
-278 AKDTTVLA
+278 
-286 NPLAADSTAKA
+286 AADSADTAA
-297 SELTADRMIADAKGT
+297 VADSAAVAENVTTEDTLTAGQMMAASGAENA
-312 DAAAQATANTADHPL
+312 DAAAQTPADAASHPL
-327 LSRLSLYP
+327 FSRLSLFQT
-335 ANGGC
+335 NGGC
-340 VAGVAKKR
+340 VVGVAKKR
-348 DMAIIDSLLATP
+348 DMAIIDSLFASP
-360 SAQQILPADLYLA
+360 AAKQILPGDLYLA
-373 WDVKGNVSAE
+373 WDVKGNVSTE
-383 NGEEYFQLN
+383 SGEEFFQLY
-392 ALRSSKGDH
+392 ALRSSKGNH
-401 TPAMTGETITEATD
+401 MPAMSGDVITEASD
-415 AFGQDGKPVVSMKM
+415 AFDQNSNPVVNMKM
-429 NSEGARR
+429 HSEGARR
-436 WQEITKANVGRQ
+436 WQVLTKNNVGRC

-453 DNAVYSA
+453 DGAVYSA
-460 PVVNGEIPGGST
+460 PRVNGEIPGGST

-516 QMGVYSCIIAF
+516 QMGVYSCIVAF

-587 VLIYERTKEELAQGK
+587 VLIYERTKEELLQGK
-602 GVREALSAG
+602 GVREALEAG

-625 SLITAAILFHFG
+625 SLITAVILYHFG

-665 VYEYMHKKDK
+665 VFAYMHKKDK
-675 WLNLTFRTPLG
+675 WLNLTFRTSLG

-692 NNNFKFIQNW
+692 NNNFKFMQSW
-702 KKSCG
+702 KKSFG
-707 VFAALVVISI
+707 VFGALVVISI

-734 RNYVIAFDKTVN
+734 RNYVVAFDKTVS
-746 ADNINKDIE
+746 ADAINDQME
-755 KAFDGKANAI
+755 KAFDGQASVI
-765 VVGSAGNK
+765 VVGSAGDK
-773 VRVSTNYKIDEVGLE
+773 IRVSTNYKIDEVGLE
-788 IDQEIEQKIYNT
+788 VDQEIEQKIYNT
-800 LMDSKVIDETVS
+800 LQEAKVIDETVS
-812 IKDFTNSESKGAHI
+812 IADFTNSESNGAHI

-838 DVTNSAYKAIILSF
+838 DVTDSAYKAIILSF

-939 ELFNSSVNSTLNRTV
+939 ELFNTSVNSTLNRTV

-989 GVVFGTFSSMMVA
+989 GVVFGTFSSMLVA

-1014 SKKAVKA
+1014 SKKTIK
-1021 DK
+1021 